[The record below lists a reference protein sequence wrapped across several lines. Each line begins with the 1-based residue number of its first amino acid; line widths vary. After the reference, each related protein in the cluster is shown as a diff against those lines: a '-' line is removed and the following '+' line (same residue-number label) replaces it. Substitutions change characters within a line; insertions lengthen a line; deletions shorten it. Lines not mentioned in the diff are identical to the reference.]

1 MSGFGY
7 CNPVAGRD
15 KSNWDLAAVM
25 KGLAGHVGSR
35 SWTCSVNGTGIWQWT
50 QISLDK
56 LKKMS
61 SPDMSG
67 MGLDMSGLGYWN
79 PVRQAEMSSFLGRL
93 GSNIFF
99 DD

>member
-7 CNPVAGRD
+7 YNPVAGRD

-67 MGLDMSGLGYWN
+67 LGARHVRFRLLESGQTGGN
-79 PVRQAEMSSFLGRL
+79 V
-93 GSNIFF
+93 
-99 DD
+99 